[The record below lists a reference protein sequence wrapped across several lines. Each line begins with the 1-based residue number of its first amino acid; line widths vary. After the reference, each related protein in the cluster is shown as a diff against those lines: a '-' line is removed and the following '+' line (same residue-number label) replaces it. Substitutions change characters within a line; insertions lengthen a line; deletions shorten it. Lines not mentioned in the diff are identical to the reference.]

1 MSSPPKGNTKGV
13 AKAPVIPEGTS
24 AAAASPPVKPATPQE
39 VSFVDDLQLLLDVAG
54 MLPGVGALPDLLNS
68 AISLARGNF
77 IDAAFSAASAIP
89 AAGDIV
95 GAGKIAKNAEK
106 YLNAVERV
114 SKKAKGVLPDVVSKK
129 LDAGL
134 AQLKQQLQTLKN
146 QAKEALSSAN
156 KAPANKSSAKHEHQE
171 GKNKSSKDNNG
182 NGGQDG
188 GGRSAGPDASGPCIL
203 GTYREL
209 KTTKP
214 CPKGSEAHHII
225 PDTMVRVT
233 RRKAHEKG
241 QGTLIGRKNFWDGPA
256 ICLVGKQ
263 GEAKSEHNM
272 AHQLDN
278 KIRAMGASSQ
288 IPGTLPF
295 NVAIPIAIEHAI
307 KARPECAKQILAEI
321 KRAYPRYKKDSKL
334 INAAFRP
341 PVPGSDAWAALEGDT
356 VMNQSPKTTT
366 QKSGKKR

>member
-1 MSSPPKGNTKGV
+1 MSTPPPKGNTKGV

-146 QAKEALSSAN
+146 QAEEALSSAN

-188 GGRSAGPDASGPCIL
+188 GGRSAGPDAQPCKIGPY
-203 GTYREL
+203 GTL
-209 KTTKP
+209 KCDT
-214 CPKGSEAHHII
+214 GYQAHHII
-225 PDTMVRVT
+225 PDTMVRTTNRETHKNGRGTIDGRLGFKEGISICLSGHAKV
-233 RRKAHEKG
+233 KDSEHKVAHNLDRHVKR
-241 QGTLIGRKNFWDGPA
+241 LGRKGIP
-256 ICLVGKQ
+256 
-263 GEAKSEHNM
+263 
-272 AHQLDN
+272 
-278 KIRAMGASSQ
+278 
-288 IPGTLPF
+288 PGTLPF
-295 NVAIPIAIEHAI
+295 NAATRLSIKAAQLAAPAHCKEAIQKAIE
-307 KARPECAKQILAEI
+307 Q
-321 KRAYPRYKKDSKL
+321 AYPNYKKDSRL
-334 INAAFRP
+334 VNAAFEP
-341 PVPGSDAWAALEGDT
+341 PKGKALEIL
-356 VMNQSPKTTT
+356 SRP
-366 QKSGKKR
+366 QKGHD